1 MVLKILQHFKIHLLE
16 ALKGKLTTYID
27 DFLSKCMYGCWCPTL
42 LPLSRDNGT
51 PGQELFFVPGQRDNG
66 TSRPLE
72 TLVPTTFGKYVV
84 LILHN

>member
-51 PGQELFFVPGQRDNG
+51 PGQDFFFVPGQRDVP
-66 TSRPLE
+66 SRF
-72 TLVPTTFGKYVV
+72 VPGRPVPWK
-84 LILHN
+84 H